1 MSGTGRCRSR
11 IGVSMEGVKEVL
23 GLWTSDNQGTKL
35 WLKVLTEM
43 KNRGVLKGFPRPE
56 AKHAAALVRG

>member
-1 MSGTGRCRSR
+1 
-11 IGVSMEGVKEVL
+11 MEGVKEVL